1 MGFDV
6 VGIGGLCLDLI
17 AGTTRIPRTDMMT
30 PLLYTTC
37 QGGGKVPTALVA
49 LSRLGGS
56 SALFSTVG
64 DDRAGQFCL
73 KELADSG
80 VNTDYIQVLRGV
92 ATNLTFGIS
101 ETETGG
107 RSFIGKYDM
116 PGITVDQLDQAVIER
131 AKYLHI
137 WQFGMAERQ
146 AIQWVHRAGGLVV
159 CDADR
164 YSPELEA
171 GIGLTDVFICSEF
184 FFRGMYG
191 DDAVENGLEE
201 KLRDMAARGP
211 RIAVVTLGA
220 RGYAGVD
227 RAGFFTGEAL
237 SNIAVVDTTGAGD
250 VFHGA
255 FLCGLL
261 RGWDART
268 TARFA
273 AGVSA
278 VKCTVLGGRAGIPDF
293 ATAQHFLDS
302 GEIRHD
308 IIDQWIAYYK
318 AEAIF

>member
-73 KELADSG
+73 KELADLG

-227 RAGFFTGEAL
+227 RAGFYRRGLFQHCCRGHDRRWRCIPRRLSMRPSARVGCQDDGAICCGSVGSQMYGARWPRRNSGLCDGAAL
-237 SNIAVVDTTGAGD
+237 SRLGRDPARYHRPVD
-250 VFHGA
+250 
-255 FLCGLL
+255 C
-261 RGWDART
+261 
-268 TARFA
+268 
-273 AGVSA
+273 
-278 VKCTVLGGRAGIPDF
+278 VL
-293 ATAQHFLDS
+293 
-302 GEIRHD
+302 
-308 IIDQWIAYYK
+308 
-318 AEAIF
+318 

>member
-1 MGFDV
+1 MQREPF
-6 VGIGGLCLDLI
+6 L
-17 AGTTRIPRTDMMT
+17 
-30 PLLYTTC
+30 
-37 QGGGKVPTALVA
+37 
-49 LSRLGGS
+49 
-56 SALFSTVG
+56 
-64 DDRAGQFCL
+64 AGQEHILCIISHGKGRQNQQNAYRCIIHRQL
-73 KELADSG
+73 RPMHYPG
-80 VNTDYIQVLRGV
+80 V
-92 ATNLTFGIS
+92 
-101 ETETGG
+101 E
-107 RSFIGKYDM
+107 
-116 PGITVDQLDQAVIER
+116 
-131 AKYLHI
+131 
-137 WQFGMAERQ
+137 
-146 AIQWVHRAGGLVV
+146 
-159 CDADR
+159 ADR

-227 RAGFFTGEAL
+227 RAGFFTGEAF